1 MVNGNSF
8 RRPVDEHLITRVEG
22 FIGLAHA
29 AVEDAA
35 DKPEDGPDEGAARRR
50 RRLSQLASHWFG
62 LIVLI
67 AVRFVSFR
75 FVECC
80 GRPLVSVER
89 RIVVHSL
96 PLLPTCILGT

>member
-75 FVECC
+75 
-80 GRPLVSVER
+80 
-89 RIVVHSL
+89 
-96 PLLPTCILGT
+96 